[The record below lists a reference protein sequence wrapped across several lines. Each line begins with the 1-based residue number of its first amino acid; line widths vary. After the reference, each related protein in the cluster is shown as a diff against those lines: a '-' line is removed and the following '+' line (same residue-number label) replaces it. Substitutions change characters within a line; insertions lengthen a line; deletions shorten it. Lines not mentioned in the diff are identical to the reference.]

1 VAAAFLQQTAAK
13 QGLAMDVRIADLTD
27 GGFVIEPGVWDL
39 IVVYHYLQ
47 ANLFPSIKDGVLPGG
62 VVLGSVLLGASE
74 PERFRAAPGELLLE
88 EVRRFHY
95 PPAQNGGHLRWN
107 LCSILAEIKIGVRD
121 AGERARALGRSV
133 RSIGVD
139 SWGVDYGLIDAAG
152 NLIEEPI
159 CYRDSRTQG
168 IIEQV
173 LEVVSRA
180 EIYQRTGIQLLEFNT
195 LFQLYAHAR
204 AGLPETARLLQIP
217 DLINFFLSGK
227 AVSEYTNATTTQLV
241 NARTGLWDDELIAR
255 MNLPA
260 NLFSEIV
267 PAGANLG
274 PLRSSIAAELK
285 LDDVDV
291 VAPATHDT
299 GSAVAGT
306 PLRDGWAYISS
317 GTWSLVGVERDGVL
331 INEEVAQ
338 HNFTNEGGAFGPIRF
353 LKNVMGL
360 WILESCRR
368 EWKERGLDT
377 DYDGL
382 LGEVAAVEEYPGF
395 IFPDD
400 RRFFNPPSMLDA
412 LASQLKESGQAMPHE
427 PGQVAKIILDSLAF
441 RYASVLQLI
450 ETLTGKKINGVQ
462 VIGGGS
468 QNAYLNQA
476 TANATGLPVLAGP
489 SEATVIGNLLVQA
502 ISAGQ
507 FASLAE
513 ARKSLAQQI
522 QVQEFAPRTSAAG
535 AEGQRRYAAIEKR
548 YRRAA

>member
-1 VAAAFLQQTAAK
+1 MFLT
-13 QGLAMDVRIADLTD
+13 G
-27 GGFVIEPGVWDL
+27 
-39 IVVYHYLQ
+39 
-47 ANLFPSIKDGVLPGG
+47 
-62 VVLGSVLLGASE
+62 
-74 PERFRAAPGELLLE
+74 AAPGELLLE

-95 PPAQNGGHLRWN
+95 PPAQNGGRLRWN
-107 LCSILAEIKIGVRD
+107 LSSIFAEIKIGVFD

-159 CYRDSRTQG
+159 CYRDDRTQG

-173 LEVVSRA
+173 VKVVSRA
-180 EIYQRTGIQLLEFNT
+180 EIYQRTGIQLLELNT
-195 LFQLYAHAR
+195 LFQLYAQAR
-204 AGLPETARLLQIP
+204 AGLPEKARLLQIP

-241 NARTGLWDDELIAR
+241 SAGTGLWDDELIESL
-255 MNLPA
+255 NLPA
-260 NLFSEIV
+260 NLFAEIV
-267 PAGANLG
+267 PAGTNLG
-274 PLRSSIAAELK
+274 PLRSSIAGELK
-285 LDDVDV
+285 LDEVDV

-306 PLRDGWAYISS
+306 PLREGWAYISS
-317 GTWSLVGVERDGVL
+317 GTWSLVGVERDEVL

-338 HNFTNEGGAFGPIRF
+338 HNFTNEGGAFGTIRF

-368 EWKERGLDT
+368 EWKSRGLET
-377 DYDGL
+377 DYDSL
-382 LGEVAAVEEYPGF
+382 LGEVAAVEDYPGF

-412 LASQLKESGQAMPHE
+412 LASQLRESGQEMPDG
-427 PGQVAKIILDSLAF
+427 PGRVAKIILDSLAF

-450 ETLTGKKINGVQ
+450 EALTGKRINGVH

-476 TANATGLPVLAGP
+476 TANSTGLSVLAGP

-513 ARKSLAQQI
+513 AREFLSQQI
-522 QVQEFAPRTSAAG
+522 QVQKFAPRTSAAC
-535 AEGQRRYAAIEKR
+535 AEGQRRYAAIAER
-548 YRRAA
+548 FRRAA

>member
-1 VAAAFLQQTAAK
+1 MFLA
-13 QGLAMDVRIADLTD
+13 
-27 GGFVIEPGVWDL
+27 GV
-39 IVVYHYLQ
+39 
-47 ANLFPSIKDGVLPGG
+47 
-62 VVLGSVLLGASE
+62 
-74 PERFRAAPGELLLE
+74 APGELLLE

-95 PPAQNGGHLRWN
+95 PPGLRDGHLRWN
-107 LCSILAEIKIGVRD
+107 FSLILAEIKTGARD
-121 AGERARALGRSV
+121 AGERARALGRAIK
-133 RSIGVD
+133 SIGID
-139 SWGVDYGLIDAAG
+139 SWGVDYGIIDPAG
-152 NLIEEPI
+152 NLSEDPI
-159 CYRDSRTQG
+159 CYRDGRTEG
-168 IIEQV
+168 IFEKV
-173 LEVVSRA
+173 FADVSRA
-180 EIYQRTGIQLLEFNT
+180 EIYRRTGIQLLEFNT
-195 LFQLYAHAR
+195 LFQLYAHER
-204 AGLPETARLLQIP
+204 AGLPATARLLQIP
-217 DLINFFLSGK
+217 DLINFFLSGQ

-241 NARTGLWDDELIAR
+241 SARTGLWDDELIER
-255 MNLPA
+255 LNLPA
-260 NLFSEIV
+260 SLFADIV

-274 PLRSSIAAELK
+274 PLQSSIAAELN
-285 LDDVDV
+285 LDHVDV

-306 PLRDGWAYISS
+306 PLTEGWAYISS

-331 INEEVAQ
+331 INEAVAQ
-338 HNFTNEGGAFGPIRF
+338 NNFTNEGGAFGTIRF

-368 EWKERGLDT
+368 EWQERGIDT

-382 LGEVAAVEEYPGF
+382 LGEVAAVEDYPGF

-412 LASQLKESGQAMPHE
+412 LASQLKESGQEMPDE
-427 PGQVAKIILDSLAF
+427 PGPIAKIILDSLAF

-450 ETLTGKKINGVQ
+450 EALTGKRINGVH

-476 TANATGLPVLAGP
+476 TANATGLSVLAGP

-513 ARKSLAQQI
+513 ARQFLAKQI
-522 QVQEFAPRTSAAG
+522 QVQKFAPRTSAG
-535 AEGQRRYAAIEKR
+535 CEEGRRRYAAIEER
-548 YRRAA
+548 YSRAA